1 MRKNRIPLN
10 PADFWSMATR
20 VVASQIGKRYAGVF
34 TAEDI
39 DDIVAVVVCK
49 MWEARASFNPEKGKV
64 FSWVW
69 RIAQNAILDAVD
81 AMAKH
86 RGISVDIEK
95 VGGGVKQTR
104 ALPHTPPYPLW

>member
-1 MRKNRIPLN
+1 
-10 PADFWSMATR
+10 MATR

-39 DDIVAVVVCK
+39 DDIVATVVCK
-49 MWEARASFNPEKGKV
+49 MWEARASFDPEKGKV

-69 RIAQNAILDAVD
+69 RIAQNAILDA
-81 AMAKH
+81 MAKH

-95 VGGGVKQTR
+95 VGGGTYE
-104 ALPHTPPYPLW
+104 LPVPENAGDSELLCDDKLE